1 MSNIV
6 EVVEKEVSL
15 PYLVN
20 SFDMNVIIISL
31 NNSACVIS
39 NTFDKDG
46 KRLYEKQF
54 IVEGAEYD
62 AWGSDFMKNEF
73 ILKQFFQPADPT
85 MRGGITSLI
94 DTANANPDEITN
106 DRNGNGIIPFDE

>member
-31 NNSACVIS
+31 GNSACVIS

-54 IVEGAEYD
+54 IVEGDEYD
-62 AWGSDFMKNEF
+62 AWGTDDNY
-73 ILKQFFQPADPT
+73 LK
-85 MRGGITSLI
+85 SLI
-94 DTANANPDEITN
+94 ADKLGLEIKP
-106 DRNGNGIIPFDE
+106 IPIAVGDNIQISFDELPQ

>member
-31 NNSACVIS
+31 GNSACVIS

-54 IVEGAEYD
+54 LIEGVEYD
-62 AWGSDFMKNEF
+62 AWGTDDNY
-73 ILKQFFQPADPT
+73 LK
-85 MRGGITSLI
+85 SLI
-94 DTANANPDEITN
+94 ASKLGLEIKPEEQPLIQLKSTIEI
-106 DRNGNGIIPFDE
+106 DGIKYIAI

>member
-15 PYLVN
+15 SYLVN
-20 SFDMNVIIISL
+20 SFDMNIIIISL
-31 NNSACVIS
+31 NYSACVIT

-54 IVEGAEYD
+54 IVEGVEY
-62 AWGSDFMKNEF
+62 ANWGNDDNY
-73 ILKQFFQPADPT
+73 LKVLISNKLGLVIKPIPIPVAD
-85 MRGGITSLI
+85 SVQ
-94 DTANANPDEITN
+94 
-106 DRNGNGIIPFDE
+106 IIFDELPQ

>member
-20 SFDMNVIIISL
+20 SFDMNIIIISL
-31 NNSACVIS
+31 NYSACVIT

-54 IVEGAEYD
+54 IIEGTEY
-62 AWGSDFMKNEF
+62 ANWGNDDNY
-73 ILKQFFQPADPT
+73 LKV
-85 MRGGITSLI
+85 LI
-94 DTANANPDEITN
+94 SNKLGLVIKTASV
-106 DRNGNGIIPFDE
+106 